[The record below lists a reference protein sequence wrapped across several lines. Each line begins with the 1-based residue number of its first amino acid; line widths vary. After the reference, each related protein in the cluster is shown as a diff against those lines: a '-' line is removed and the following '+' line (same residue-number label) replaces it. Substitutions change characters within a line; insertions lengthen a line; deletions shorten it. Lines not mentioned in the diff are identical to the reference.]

1 MATKQEKTRA
11 LIAQKLNL
19 DESEITPEKSLTN
32 DLGADSLDV
41 VEVAMML
48 EREFNVKFDESETEK
63 IQTVN
68 DLYELIETHT
78 KKTK

>member
-1 MATKQEKTRA
+1 MATKQEKMRA

-19 DESEITPEKSLTN
+19 DESEITPEKSLKN

-41 VEVAMML
+41 VEVSLML
-48 EREFNVKFDESETEK
+48 EEEFNVKFDESETEK

-78 KKTK
+78 KR

>member
-19 DESEITPEKSLTN
+19 DESEITPAKSLTN

-48 EREFNVKFDESETEK
+48 EREFNVKFE
-63 IQTVN
+63 
-68 DLYELIETHT
+68 
-78 KKTK
+78 

>member
-19 DESEITPEKSLTN
+19 DESEITPAKSLTN

-48 EREFNVKFDESETEK
+48 EREFNVKFEESETEK

-68 DLYELIETHT
+68 DLYELIEKHT
-78 KKTK
+78 KK

>member
-32 DLGADSLDV
+32 DLGTDSLDV

>member
-19 DESEITPEKSLTN
+19 DESEITPEKSLKN

-41 VEVAMML
+41 VEVSLML
-48 EREFNVKFDESETEK
+48 EEEFNVKFDESETEK

-78 KKTK
+78 KR

>member
-1 MATKQEKTRA
+1 MATKQEKMRA

-19 DESEITPEKSLTN
+19 DESEISPEKSLTN
-32 DLGADSLDV
+32 DLGVDSLDV

-78 KKTK
+78 KR

>member
-19 DESEITPEKSLTN
+19 DESEITPAKSLTS

-48 EREFNVKFDESETEK
+48 EREFNVKFEESETEK

-68 DLYELIETHT
+68 DLYELIEKHT
-78 KKTK
+78 KK

>member
-1 MATKQEKTRA
+1 MATKQEKMRA

-19 DESEITPEKSLTN
+19 DESEITPEKSLKT

-48 EREFNVKFDESETEK
+48 EREFNVKFEESETEK
-63 IQTVN
+63 VQTVN

-78 KKTK
+78 KR

>member
-19 DESEITPEKSLTN
+19 DENDITPEKNLNN

-41 VEVAMML
+41 VEVALML
-48 EREFNVKFDESETEK
+48 EREFNVKFEESETKK
-63 IQTVN
+63 IQTVS
-68 DLYELIETHT
+68 DLYELIEKHT
-78 KKTK
+78 KK

>member
-1 MATKQEKTRA
+1 MATKQEKMRA

-19 DESEITPEKSLTN
+19 DESEISPEKSLKN

-41 VEVAMML
+41 VEVSLML
-48 EREFNVKFDESETEK
+48 EEEFNVKFDESETEK

-78 KKTK
+78 KR

>member
-1 MATKQEKTRA
+1 MATKQEKMRA

-19 DESEITPEKSLTN
+19 DESEITPEKSLKN
-32 DLGADSLDV
+32 DLDADSLDV

-48 EREFNVKFDESETEK
+48 EREFNVKFDENETEK

-68 DLYELIETHT
+68 DLYELIEAHT
-78 KKTK
+78 KR

>member
-19 DESEITPEKSLTN
+19 DENDITPEKNLNN

-41 VEVAMML
+41 VEVALML
-48 EREFNVKFDESETEK
+48 EREFNVKFDESETKK
-63 IQTVN
+63 IQTVS
-68 DLYELIETHT
+68 DLYELIEKHT
-78 KKTK
+78 KK

>member
-19 DESEITPEKSLTN
+19 DENDITPEKNLNN

-41 VEVAMML
+41 VEVALML
-48 EREFNVKFDESETEK
+48 ERELNVKFEESETKK
-63 IQTVN
+63 IQTVS
-68 DLYELIETHT
+68 DLYALIEKHT
-78 KKTK
+78 KK

>member
-78 KKTK
+78 KR

>member
-19 DESEITPEKSLTN
+19 DESEITPVKSLTN

-48 EREFNVKFDESETEK
+48 EREFNVKFEESETEK

-68 DLYELIETHT
+68 DLYELIEKHT
-78 KKTK
+78 KK

>member
-1 MATKQEKTRA
+1 MATKQEKMRA

-48 EREFNVKFDESETEK
+48 EREFNVKFDENETEK

-68 DLYELIETHT
+68 DLYELIEAHT
-78 KKTK
+78 KR

>member
-19 DESEITPEKSLTN
+19 DENDITPEKNLNN

-41 VEVAMML
+41 VEVALML
-48 EREFNVKFDESETEK
+48 EREFNVKFEESETKK
-63 IQTVN
+63 IQTVS
-68 DLYELIETHT
+68 DLYALIGKHT
-78 KKTK
+78 KK

>member
-19 DESEITPEKSLTN
+19 DENEITPEKNLNN

-41 VEVAMML
+41 VEVALML
-48 EREFNVKFDESETEK
+48 EREFNVKFEESETKK
-63 IQTVN
+63 IQTVS
-68 DLYELIETHT
+68 DLYELIEKHT
-78 KKTK
+78 KK

>member
-1 MATKQEKTRA
+1 MATKQEKMRA

-19 DESEITPEKSLTN
+19 DESEITPEKSLKN
-32 DLGADSLDV
+32 DLDADSLDV

-78 KKTK
+78 KR